1 MLLAALIALAGRD
14 DGRVTSRLFVALW
27 PDDAARQALAA
38 TLQSARGAAPDVR
51 WQPADRWH
59 VTLAFLGSADPDRA
73 TSRIGAV
80 MERDHPP
87 PEPIRLLGAGTF
99 GPVIWVGVEHGA
111 WLDQLAG
118 DLQRALR
125 VADRRFR
132 GHVTVGR
139 IRGPNGPARARL
151 VTPHLADH
159 SGPPW
164 APAEIT
170 LVESQT
176 GPTPSYTVRQS
187 WPLS

>member
-1 MLLAALIALAGRD
+1 MVLAALIAVAGRD
-14 DGRVTSRLFVALW
+14 DGCVTSRLFVALW
-27 PDDAARQALAA
+27 PDDAVRHSLAA
-38 TLQSARGAAPDVR
+38 TLQSARAAAPDVR

-73 TSRIGAV
+73 ASRIGAV

-99 GPVIWVGVEHGA
+99 GPVLWIGVEHGA

-139 IRGPNGPARARL
+139 IRGPNGPARARQ

>member
-1 MLLAALIALAGRD
+1 LALAAPIAPTGRD
-14 DGRVTSRLFVALW
+14 DGWVTSRLFVALW
-27 PDDAARQALAA
+27 PVDAARQALAT
-38 TLQSARGAAPDVR
+38 TLQTARGAALDVR

-59 VTLAFLGSADPDRA
+59 VTLAFLGPADPDRSA
-73 TSRIGAV
+73 GRIAAA
-80 MERDHPP
+80 MERDPPP
-87 PEPIRLLGAGTF
+87 PEPIRLRGAGSF
-99 GPVIWVGVEHGA
+99 GPVIWIGVEHGA

-118 DLQRALR
+118 DLQRALK

-139 IRGPNGPARARL
+139 IRGPNGPARARE
-151 VTPHLADH
+151 VAPHLAAH

-164 APAEIT
+164 TPTDIT

-176 GPTPSYTVRQS
+176 GPTPSYTVRRS